1 MAIKLFFLHLLQ
13 QIIAW
18 LCCFFPLQ
26 ICSLVKHLFIYS
38 KSLLFCEEPF
48 SHRKIE
54 IIEINRPNERKK
66 VDEKHEMSTK
76 HFICDDPYQS
86 NCPSHCTIKDSLG
99 NNPFTICESI
109 SQDVGTPNSVKKTK
123 KQNKTNKLRETQS
136 R

>member
-1 MAIKLFFLHLLQ
+1 MALL
-13 QIIAW
+13 
-18 LCCFFPLQ
+18 LFFPLQ

-76 HFICDDPYQS
+76 HFICDDSYQS

-99 NNPFTICESI
+99 NNPFTICESL

-123 KQNKTNKLRETQS
+123 NKTLKLRETQLS
-136 R
+136 